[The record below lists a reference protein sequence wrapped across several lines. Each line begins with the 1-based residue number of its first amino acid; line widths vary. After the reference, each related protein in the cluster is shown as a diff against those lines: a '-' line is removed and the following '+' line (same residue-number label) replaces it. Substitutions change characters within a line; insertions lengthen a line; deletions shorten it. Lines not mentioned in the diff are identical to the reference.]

1 MSAVSNLTYVTLHD
15 DVAGAPEYGSGTI
28 VFSNY
33 NEAMSYARW
42 ASLNYTARTQNVLWV
57 WNYNGISG
65 RWYNGSWTEVP
76 NTNWP

>member
-15 DVAGAPEYGSGTI
+15 ETPGTSQFGSGTV

-33 NEAMSYARW
+33 NEAMSYGKW
-42 ASLNYTARTQNVLWV
+42 ASLKYGSSAENVIYI
-57 WNYNGISG
+57 WNYNGGSG
-65 RWYNGSWTEVP
+65 KWYVGGWTDIP